1 MMIILALKIMIKYK
15 VSIYNKIKLNYKM
28 KQMIAFVTKKK
39 AINFIMHKLL
49 KNTNSII
56 KLEIIKLD
64 WIIIDKQN

>member
-1 MMIILALKIMIKYK
+1 
-15 VSIYNKIKLNYKM
+15 
-28 KQMIAFVTKKK
+28 MIAFVTKKK

-56 KLEIIKLD
+56 KLKIIKLD